1 MVDSE
6 NGIMA
11 LAERFVGA
19 IERGD
24 IEAVKACYADDARI
38 WHNFDNID
46 QTVEENLKVL
56 GWVARVLPERKY
68 NILRRVVIPGGF
80 LQQHVLTGKLK
91 SGASFSMPACLV
103 VQVKE
108 GRISR
113 LEEYLDPAQAAP
125 LASG

>member
-1 MVDSE
+1 MADTESS
-6 NGIMA
+6 ILA

-24 IEAVKACYADDARI
+24 IEAVKECYAADARI

-46 QTVEENLKVL
+46 QTVDENVVVL
-56 GWVARVLPERKY
+56 GWVTRVLSDRKY
-68 NILRRVVIPGGF
+68 NILRRIAIPGGF
-80 LQQHVLTGKLK
+80 LQQHVLSGKLK
-91 SGASFSMPACLV
+91 SGAPFSMPACLV
-103 VQVKE
+103 VQVKD

-125 LASG
+125 LANG